1 MTTATTPE
9 PTTGADPTPRD
20 RGIFS
25 RRFVLVTI
33 GACALVFLGAF
44 ESLAV
49 TTIMPLV
56 SGELDGEQL
65 YALAFAGPLAVSVI
79 GMVAAGSVADR
90 IGPVQP
96 LLASV
101 VLFLIGLLLAGTA
114 TTMWAVV
121 AGRLVQSLGSGAMT
135 VALYVLVARIYPP
148 ALHPRIFAGFAAAW
162 VVPSL
167 IGPFL
172 AGVVAER
179 FSWHWVFLG
188 VVGLV
193 VVATLLLLPALRM
206 LRASATERTERQA
219 AEQESAK
226 ESGEVVT
233 VARTGAELRR
243 LGWAVLV
250 AAAVLA
256 VNLSTEFSG
265 WTAWALPVVG
275 AVVAILALRPLIPL
289 GTLTARRGLPTVIL
303 VRGLTSAAFFGAEVY
318 VPYLLTREH
327 GLTPAL
333 AGLALTGGAI
343 AWSLSSWLQGRL
355 GDRLSNANA
364 VQIGSSLVTVAV
376 AIALSAALVGLPP
389 VVPIVAWVV
398 SGGGMGLMFPR
409 LSVMTLAY
417 SDERSQGFNSAAM
430 SIGDAIGGAL
440 ALAATGLAFTALDG
454 SGAFAGLAWV
464 APGGIAFAG
473 CFAIALVAGV
483 VAVVVAR
490 RVSRPAEPAA
500 TG

>member
-1 MTTATTPE
+1 VTAASPQTSPTPV
-9 PTTGADPTPRD
+9 PTDPTD
-20 RGIFS
+20 DGIFG
-25 RRFVLVTI
+25 RRFLLITI

-56 SGELDGEQL
+56 SAELDGEQL

-101 VLFLIGLLLAGTA
+101 ALFIVGLLLAGTA
-114 TTMWAVV
+114 TTMWTLV

-172 AGVVAER
+172 AGVVAEQ
-179 FSWHWVFLG
+179 FTWHWVFLG

-193 VVATLLLLPALRM
+193 VIATVLLLPALRM
-206 LRASATERTERQA
+206 LRAAAVERADRQA
-219 AEQESAK
+219 AEAAATGGPTAAPGS
-226 ESGEVVT
+226 T
-233 VARTGAELRR
+233 TGADVRR

-256 VNLSTEFSG
+256 VNVSTEFSG
-265 WTAWALPVVG
+265 WTAWLLPIVG
-275 AVVAILALRPLIPL
+275 AVVALLALRPLVPL

-343 AWSLSSWLQGRL
+343 AWSVSSWLQGRL

-376 AIALSAALVGLPP
+376 AVALLAALLGLPP
-389 VVPIVAWVV
+389 VIPIAAWVV

-454 SGAFAGLAWV
+454 SVGLAGAGWV
-464 APGGIAFAG
+464 ASGGVAFAG
-473 CFAIALVAGV
+473 CFAIALLAGV
-483 VAVVVAR
+483 AAVIVAR
-490 RVSRPAEPAA
+490 RVRRPEPSDTHA
-500 TG
+500 

>member
-1 MTTATTPE
+1 MTAATTSQP
-9 PTTGADPTPRD
+9 PTSAEQSPDG
-20 RGIFS
+20 GIFG

-90 IGPVQP
+90 VGPVQP

-101 VLFLIGLLLAGTA
+101 LLFLIGLLLAGTA

-179 FSWHWVFLG
+179 FTWHWVFLG
-188 VVGLV
+188 VIGLV
-193 VVATLLLLPALRM
+193 VIATLLLLPALRL
-206 LRASATERTERQA
+206 LRTAASERAERQA
-219 AEQESAK
+219 AAVAE
-226 ESGEVVT
+226 GEAP
-233 VARTGAELRR
+233 VASSNAVELRR
-243 LGWAVLV
+243 LAWAVLV

-256 VNLSTEFSG
+256 VNVSTEFSG
-265 WTAWALPVVG
+265 ATAWLLPVVG
-275 AVVAILALRPLIPL
+275 AVVAVFALRPLIPR

-303 VRGLTSAAFFGAEVY
+303 VRGLASAAFFGAEVY

-333 AGLALTGGAI
+333 AGLALTGGAV
-343 AWSLSSWLQGRL
+343 AWSAASWLQGRL
-355 GDRLSNANA
+355 GERLSNATA
-364 VQIGSSLVTVAV
+364 VQVGASLVTVAV
-376 AIALSAALVGLPP
+376 SVALLAALAGLAP
-389 VVPIVAWVV
+389 VVPIVAWVI

-440 ALAATGLAFTALDG
+440 ALAATGLAFAALDG
-454 SGAFAGLAWV
+454 SGVFSGTAWI
-464 APGGIAFAG
+464 APGGVAFAG
-473 CFAIALVAGV
+473 CFAIALTAGV
-483 VAVVVAR
+483 AAVVVAR
-490 RVSRPAEPAA
+490 RVSRRAGSVELS
-500 TG
+500 